1 MKKLKEYIEHL
12 KQRCNDSEHDIYVYI
27 GLGRYHDADLLRE
40 KIEVVTNIITDLEKI
55 TSKS

>member
-1 MKKLKEYIEHL
+1 MKELKEYIEHL
-12 KQRCNDSEHDIYVYI
+12 KQWCNDSEYDIHVHI

-40 KIEVVTNIITDLEKI
+40 RIEVVTNIITDLEKI